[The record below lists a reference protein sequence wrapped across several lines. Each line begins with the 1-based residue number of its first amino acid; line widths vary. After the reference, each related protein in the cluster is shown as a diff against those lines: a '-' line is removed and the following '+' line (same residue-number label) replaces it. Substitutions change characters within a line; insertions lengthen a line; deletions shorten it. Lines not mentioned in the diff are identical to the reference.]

1 MLKKIYKKD
10 GKIII
15 YNEKLINNIDFYY
28 FLVHNIHLND
38 SLNDIIKNYYIKKG
52 FNYF

>member
-15 YNEKLINNIDFYY
+15 YNEKLIN
-28 FLVHNIHLND
+28 
-38 SLNDIIKNYYIKKG
+38 SLDDIIKNFYISKG
-52 FNYF
+52 YDY

>member
-28 FLVHNIHLND
+28 YLIHHIHRNN
-38 SLNDIIKNYYIKKG
+38 SLDDIIKNFYISKG
-52 FNYF
+52 YDY